1 MRHPVTKRPMI
12 SHVTIILTII
22 FAGFGLLFVFRCEW
36 ARDFFAAILR
46 HLRHLAAPTFY
57 IQPFRGDARCHLL
70 LLIVTKSNHKLPNVT
85 IPVTLI
91 NKGLAPKSDK
101 GDVNGRLFAF
111 SVRSM
116 AGGWGPPSSPTTTS
130 LIPSTIDQGARCC
143 QNLFHILIIHLC

>member
-1 MRHPVTKRPMI
+1 MI
-12 SHVTIILTII
+12 SHVTIILTIV

-36 ARDFFAAILR
+36 AHDFFAAILR

-57 IQPFRGDARCHLL
+57 IQPFRGDVRCHLL

-101 GDVNGRLFAF
+101 GDVTGRLFAF
-111 SVRSM
+111 SARSM
-116 AGGWGPPSSPTTTS
+116 AGDGGPRVAPPPPPSYP
-130 LIPSTIDQGARCC
+130 PSETKVLGLSSK
-143 QNLFHILIIHLC
+143 NLFHILIIHLC